1 MSYYKRLT
9 QLVIEDELYNVLE
22 ARRHWRGPEPGQDYP
37 KGHMSRGSGPV
48 TQHTRL
54 GGNPLTGDIWRGKVL
69 SRGTRGSSKEP
80 GKVSYTRVPRLK
92 PGQVAKPGSSR
103 PAPIEGRLRDA
114 LRKLLGR

>member
-22 ARRHWRGPEPGQDYP
+22 GRRPHRGPKPGEDYP
-37 KGHMSRGSGPV
+37 EGHPSRGSGPA
-48 TQHTRL
+48 THHTRL
-54 GGNPLTGDIWRGKVL
+54 GGNPLTGDIWRGEVL
-69 SRGTRGSSKEP
+69 RRGTRGSSKEP
-80 GKVSYTRVPRLK
+80 GQVSYTRVPRGK
-92 PGQVAKPGSSR
+92 AKPGSSR